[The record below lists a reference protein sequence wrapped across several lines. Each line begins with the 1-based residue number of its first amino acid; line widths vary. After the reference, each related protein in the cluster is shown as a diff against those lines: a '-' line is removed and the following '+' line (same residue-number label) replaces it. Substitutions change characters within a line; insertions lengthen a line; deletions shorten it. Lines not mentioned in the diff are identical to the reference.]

1 MPADCLFDIF
11 LSRGNIVVT
20 IVNQFLLYLRIKV
33 QPKSKESA
41 IGDLMEDGTLKVRV
55 KAAPEKGKANKE
67 VIKLLAKKYGVKK
80 SGIEIVSGKTEPI
93 KLIKIEK

>member
-1 MPADCLFDIF
+1 M
-11 LSRGNIVVT
+11 
-20 IVNQFLLYLRIKV
+20 YLRIKV

-67 VIKLLAKKYGVKK
+67 VIKLLSKKYSVRK
-80 SGIEIVSGKTEPI
+80 SEVEIVSGKTDQI
-93 KLIKIEK
+93 KLIKINK